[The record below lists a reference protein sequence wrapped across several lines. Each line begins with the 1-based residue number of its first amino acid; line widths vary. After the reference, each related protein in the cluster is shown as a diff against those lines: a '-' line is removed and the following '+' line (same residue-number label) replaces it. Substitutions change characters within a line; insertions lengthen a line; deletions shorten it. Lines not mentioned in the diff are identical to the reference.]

1 MMAISAE
8 LLVGMLALPA
18 IAAASSLP
26 AAIENQDARS
36 CRRTRRSAVGLE
48 CGIRDQENS
57 GSDLASRESASGR
70 GERRETRREMDRSIK
85 RLCPA
90 ASMDRIV

>member
-26 AAIENQDARS
+26 AGIENQDARIRERNRG
-36 CRRTRRSAVGLE
+36 RRRRSAVGLV

-57 GSDLASRESASGR
+57 GLDLANRESASGR
-70 GERRETRREMDRSIK
+70 GEGKPARSIE
-85 RLCPA
+85 